1 MIQQNNL
8 KRALLSFECMA
19 LFRHTRL
26 FVLYCAV
33 VISYLTTQ
41 SDSTSVMHPPDLR
54 PGKFA
59 ENTVLQ
65 RQLFGVLVKNEVTSS
80 RRCCSSHLQQ
90 PLSYTYPRH

>member
-1 MIQQNNL
+1 
-8 KRALLSFECMA
+8 MA

-41 SDSTSVMHPPDLR
+41 SDSTSVMHPPNLR